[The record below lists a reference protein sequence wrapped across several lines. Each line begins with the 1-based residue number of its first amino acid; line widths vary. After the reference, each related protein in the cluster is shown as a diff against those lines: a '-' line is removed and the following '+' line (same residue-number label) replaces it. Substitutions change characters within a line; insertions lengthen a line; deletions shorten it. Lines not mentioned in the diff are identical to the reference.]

1 MHWRLSSLW
10 AHATDNHTI
19 SDEFS
24 PDLLA
29 VDAEFAAANARD
41 HESVATAPALRG
53 EKDLLLDLLRTDQ
66 QVDGAKEGRRRAASG
81 TLHDPYVKEVYTA
94 VEQSGG
100 WSPGDDPVMMQLLAV
115 DESVGDGRRR
125 RQLVQS
131 EASAIIG
138 DLHEVDR
145 EVGAARRRA
154 LLVEDL
160 QALLDVDHLVDG
172 VTKAEAEAERGGKRS
187 IFSVKEKYTA
197 KVSSKYAK

>member
-1 MHWRLSSLW
+1 M
-10 AHATDNHTI
+10 
-19 SDEFS
+19 
-24 PDLLA
+24 
-29 VDAEFAAANARD
+29 DAEFAAANARD

-160 QALLDVDHLVDG
+160 QALLDVDHLVGG
-172 VTKAEAEAERGGKRS
+172 VTKAKAERGGKRS